1 MKKADSRRRPYA
13 ASSQIQSQLLYIE
26 RKRSDN
32 RDRDYPTKEHA
43 KGNAGAAS
51 TTTMYPTVSDSSLFT
66 AANPVS
72 RSPSSQA
79 RALYRVKKM
88 RGDAAFLNRRQPLP
102 IPTAP
107 ASVPAPVPVP
117 APAIALEQVLGLTA
131 TGPTVLVTNPQCRLV
146 AFTAGAVAVL
156 YSVHQERQVAFI
168 SIGTGNTGPSDSA
181 SLPSRSSASSL
192 ALRPLTSLAFDAS
205 GQFLALGETGH
216 HPRVAVWDCAAQM
229 LVAELHGHK
238 YGIASMAF
246 SPDSSFVVSVGHQ
259 HDGFIYLWDWRSN
272 QRLAGVRVA
281 SKIHSVTFD
290 PLGRF
295 FLTAGQNH
303 AKFWTIEKGFN
314 TTSNMTHINQ
324 KVNQSSSFTLEGR
337 HVSLDIHAHSTFVDV
352 AGSPLL
358 SSATPDSDEAYLY
371 AITSAG
377 MLCHFSASRY
387 LDKWVDVKMDYAT
400 SLDMSE
406 KYIACGGANGCI
418 RLFEPGT
425 MRYLA
430 TLPSPHPRMVQ
441 VVNRAAP
448 RFMDRTIDV
457 DIPSTYP
464 DVVSLC
470 LMDHPVD
477 GDRLVTIYK
486 DNSLVICDITTP
498 QQATRVCTMLFH
510 NSCVWGI
517 EPIPGNIFGDAA
529 FGSCSADGTI
539 RMWSMDATGEDTSGY
554 KISSNVVHIMYVDDR
569 AYHQSFGREDL
580 GLLNIDSVDTKRTP
594 EKLGIRC
601 LKFSKDGRLLAV
613 GDRYGV
619 IRVYECPLFQ
629 EIATLQGHNAEVMAL
644 DFSTPGSNMP
654 MLLASASRDRLIHVF
669 DASTCSGSSSFN
681 LVQTF
686 NDHTSTITGLSFS
699 HGGMRLVSCSADKSI
714 IFRQLDGLSPDYI
727 EATPHYISYNN
738 VPIRSTVYGLA
749 IERSSKTTVVIT
761 QDRRLIFMDTETG
774 KVTRT
779 HKPVLGS
786 HDGGSRLGAGLESTV
801 SSNNSSTLFINKI
814 AIDPSGLF
822 LAAASSDKCIRIFDF
837 LTGACLGR
845 AAGHG
850 DLITSLEFID
860 GGRRVVSA
868 SSDGCIFVWRVN
880 DIILQRMARGRL
892 ISPVSSPQRGS
903 VNGSSMES
911 SPVSITST
919 QIGHVG
925 QRSDTGMPD
934 SIYSRPSTPSLSLFP
949 DVGSASSPPSPILS
963 SSNRDNTAGGVTI
976 INSNPSRVPSCDF
989 AFEFDERDLPTWA
1002 RSSTE
1007 SMDEGTIYSLLPADR
1022 LPIPIKG
1029 PWAERLE
1036 GNAITLFTDIP
1047 MLEPIVAKTDSLF
1060 LRRRYSIESQS
1071 SPVKRASN
1079 AHATSS
1085 PSTRSTALLSDD
1097 SNPSVARHAFNPMD
1111 TSPPSHSTLE
1121 MASTNIVLSS
1131 FSQVDEPLGIVVH
1144 RVPQIKTHI
1153 HDELEDEDIVSVMEV
1168 ETEAPLT
1175 SPDTDITTGRPLFAH
1190 ELGHQSFEEYL
1201 LDSKL
1206 PDRPESR
1213 ISISS
1218 KFLAKHS
1225 PHMAEDVKHFETDS
1239 PDESNRSSPIA
1250 YTETMTSR
1258 SATPT
1263 PVAASSPQRRDLLVS
1278 HRFSSS
1284 ESIDTPQQLLFQPKE
1299 LQNSLSRIIDGVEM
1313 MTVDGDELEH
1323 LVKTSVVQHTPDANS
1338 DFMPIIP
1345 SIPVHEHSR
1354 PVLQS
1359 ATEEENLLLADVT
1372 MFKRLADKLAD
1383 QLLDVSSTATGKTT
1397 EHIQDAMRYVNA
1409 ISSHALGIHSHAD
1422 MTKESTIKAILEEY
1436 SGILVNAVKSKLDK

>member
-1 MKKADSRRRPYA
+1 M
-13 ASSQIQSQLLYIE
+13 
-26 RKRSDN
+26 
-32 RDRDYPTKEHA
+32 
-43 KGNAGAAS
+43 
-51 TTTMYPTVSDSSLFT
+51 
-66 AANPVS
+66 
-72 RSPSSQA
+72 
-79 RALYRVKKM
+79 
-88 RGDAAFLNRRQPLP
+88 
-102 IPTAP
+102 
-107 ASVPAPVPVP
+107 
-117 APAIALEQVLGLTA
+117 
-131 TGPTVLVTNPQCRLV
+131 
-146 AFTAGAVAVL
+146 
-156 YSVHQERQVAFI
+156 
-168 SIGTGNTGPSDSA
+168 
-181 SLPSRSSASSL
+181 
-192 ALRPLTSLAFDAS
+192 
-205 GQFLALGETGH
+205 
-216 HPRVAVWDCAAQM
+216 
-229 LVAELHGHK
+229 
-238 YGIASMAF
+238 
-246 SPDSSFVVSVGHQ
+246 

-425 MRYLA
+425 MRYFGDSSKS
-430 TLPSPHPRMVQ
+430 TSSYGPS
-441 VVNRAAP
+441 
-448 RFMDRTIDV
+448 
-457 DIPSTYP
+457 
-464 DVVSLC
+464 
-470 LMDHPVD
+470 
-477 GDRLVTIYK
+477 
-486 DNSLVICDITTP
+486 
-498 QQATRVCTMLFH
+498 ATRVCTMLFH

-539 RMWSMDATGEDTSGY
+539 SMWSMDATGEDTSGY

-569 AYHQSFGREDL
+569 AYHQSFGREVSTQNVHQKSLVSDVSSL
-580 GLLNIDSVDTKRTP
+580 ART
-594 EKLGIRC
+594 EG
-601 LKFSKDGRLLAV
+601 FLAV

-699 HGGMRLVSCSADKSI
+699 HGGMRL
-714 IFRQLDGLSPDYI
+714 PDYI

-925 QRSDTGMPD
+925 
-934 SIYSRPSTPSLSLFP
+934 
-949 DVGSASSPPSPILS
+949 
-963 SSNRDNTAGGVTI
+963 GVTI

-1111 TSPPSHSTLE
+1111 TSPPSHNTLE

-1263 PVAASSPQRRDLLVS
+1263 PVAAFSPQRRDLLVS

-1359 ATEEENLLLADVT
+1359 ATEEENC
-1372 MFKRLADKLAD
+1372 
-1383 QLLDVSSTATGKTT
+1383 
-1397 EHIQDAMRYVNA
+1397 Y
-1409 ISSHALGIHSHAD
+1409 
-1422 MTKESTIKAILEEY
+1422 
-1436 SGILVNAVKSKLDK
+1436 

>member
-314 TTSNMTHINQ
+314 TTSP
-324 KVNQSSSFTLEGR
+324 
-337 HVSLDIHAHSTFVDV
+337 DP
-352 AGSPLL
+352 PLL

-441 VVNRAAP
+441 VVNRAA
-448 RFMDRTIDV
+448 TIDV

-477 GDRLVTIYK
+477 GDRLPLDLARQMARYVCGPWMLLGKTP
-486 DNSLVICDITTP
+486 LDIK
-498 QQATRVCTMLFH
+498 F
-510 NSCVWGI
+510 
-517 EPIPGNIFGDAA
+517 
-529 FGSCSADGTI
+529 
-539 RMWSMDATGEDTSGY
+539 
-554 KISSNVVHIMYVDDR
+554 SSNVVHIMYVDDR

-949 DVGSASSPPSPILS
+949 DVGSAPSPPSPIPN

-1111 TSPPSHSTLE
+1111 TSPPSHNTLE

-1263 PVAASSPQRRDLLVS
+1263 PVAAFSPQRRDLLVS